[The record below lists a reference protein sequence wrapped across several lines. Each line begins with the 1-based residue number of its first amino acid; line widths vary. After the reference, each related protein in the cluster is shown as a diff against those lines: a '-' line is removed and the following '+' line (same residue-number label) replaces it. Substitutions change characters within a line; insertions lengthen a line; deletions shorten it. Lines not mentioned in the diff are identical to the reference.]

1 MIRSTFSTKN
11 KGFIE
16 KKPIY
21 VKNSM
26 YQTQKLQAKTHFDK
40 ISLMFEQKQPSADVL
55 ETKCS

>member
-1 MIRSTFSTKN
+1 MIRSTFLTKN

-26 YQTQKLQAKTHFDK
+26 YQIQKLQAKT
-40 ISLMFEQKQPSADVL
+40 KQPSADDLESVL
-55 ETKCS
+55 KSFAIFPGKSF